1 VPRRSETTSGGSPAE
16 FNTVAPVNEVPEDNR
31 LPRGALIVVAVG
43 LLACVVAAVL
53 ATSPGEGQAAN
64 LEWVKEGPIADSQ
77 PVDVPGGGGQMQL
90 VDGEIKATG
99 SNFSGYALFLVGATL
114 EIDAGSPVGDGRVL
128 CTVAA
133 QQRTEIAQTSGGLR
147 ATFPRSS
154 EAGIYSQDVPETL
167 LVDFSARGG
176 ELVVLEPEIFE
187 SFTTE
192 RGVKLEWPKYEV
204 GTENLKYFIAGG
216 KPKQDLVLPFY
227 TVWKTT
233 SVPAAGLSCTLTT
246 SAGKATA
253 RTAGELQAFPPPI
266 DEEAEEENEE
276 RAEEEAEEAE
286 EEG

>member
-1 VPRRSETTSGGSPAE
+1 MPDA
-16 FNTVAPVNEVPEDNR
+16 PEDNR
-31 LPRGALIVVAVG
+31 VPRGALIVVAVG

-53 ATSPGEGQAAN
+53 ATAPGEGQAAN
-64 LEWVKEGPIADSQ
+64 LQWIKRAPIPDSA
-77 PVDVPGGGGQMQL
+77 PVGVPGGSGQMRL

-99 SNFSGYALFLVGATL
+99 SNFSGYALFLAGATL
-114 EIDAGSPVGDGRVL
+114 EIDAGSPVGDGRVR
-128 CTVAA
+128 CTAA
-133 QQRTEIAQTSGGLR
+133 ARQRTEIAQTSGGLR

-176 ELVVLEPEIFE
+176 ELVVLEPDHFE

-192 RGVKLEWPKYEV
+192 RGVKLEWPKFEE
-204 GTENLKYFIAGG
+204 GTENLRYFIAGG

-227 TVWKTT
+227 TVWKT
-233 SVPAAGLSCTLTT
+233 SAVPAVGLSCTLTT

-253 RTAGELQAFPPPI
+253 RTAGELAAFPPPI

-276 RAEEEAEEAE
+276 LVEEEAEEAE
-286 EEG
+286 EEEG

>member
-1 VPRRSETTSGGSPAE
+1 MPDA
-16 FNTVAPVNEVPEDNR
+16 PEDNR
-31 LPRGALIVVAVG
+31 VPRGALIVVAVG

-64 LEWVKEGPIADSQ
+64 LEWVKRAPLPDSA
-77 PVDVPGGGGQMQL
+77 PVDVPGGAGQMQL

-99 SNFSGYALFLVGATL
+99 SNVSGYALFLVGATVR
-114 EIDAGSPVGDGRVL
+114 IDAGSAVGDGRVL
-128 CTVAA
+128 CTVATR
-133 QQRTEIAQTSGGLR
+133 QRTEVARTSGGLR

-167 LVDFSARGG
+167 LLDFSARGG
-176 ELVVLEPEIFE
+176 ELVVLEPELFG

-192 RGVKLEWPKYEV
+192 RGVKLEWPEYEE

-233 SVPAAGLSCTLTT
+233 AVPAAGLSCTLTT
-246 SAGKATA
+246 SGGKATA
-253 RTAGELQAFPPPI
+253 RTAGELRSFPPPI

-276 RAEEEAEEAE
+276 QSEEESEEAD